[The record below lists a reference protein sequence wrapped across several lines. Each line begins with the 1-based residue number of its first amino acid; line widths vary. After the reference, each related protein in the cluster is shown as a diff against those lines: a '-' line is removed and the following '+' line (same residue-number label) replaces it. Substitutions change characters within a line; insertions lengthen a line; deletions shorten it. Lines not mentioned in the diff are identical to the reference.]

1 MVNYYRRYV
10 KGIIENE
17 GSRKQLQSMISS
29 LNEMINLFEQKR
41 GKLAHNIEN
50 SDLSDIDEKLND
62 LISNQIKI
70 MTNEYE

>member
-1 MVNYYRRYV
+1 
-10 KGIIENE
+10 
-17 GSRKQLQSMISS
+17 
-29 LNEMINLFEQKR
+29 MINLFEQKR